1 MKLFTAGVLAGTGVL
16 ANKTAI
22 SRNNVVLSN
31 KSLKTEWELRKAFKL
46 MLNSDWPKAQWSKHL
61 IENQFKRRSQTD
73 F

>member
-22 SRNNVVLSN
+22 SGNNVVLSN

-46 MLNSDWPKAQWSKHL
+46 MLNSDWPKAP
-61 IENQFKRRSQTD
+61 
-73 F
+73 

>member
-22 SRNNVVLSN
+22 SGNNVVLSN

-46 MLNSDWPKAQWSKHL
+46 MLKSDWPKVPSRKHL
-61 IENQFKRRSQTD
+61 FENQFKR
-73 F
+73 